1 MYVFFS
7 GLWPAGAGTRVGL
20 RRSRAP
26 VALTWMAVGRST
38 ASARGLSFSFPGP
51 RKLEEI
57 TNLPLLEQV

>member
-1 MYVFFS
+1 MHIFFS
-7 GLWPAGAGTRVGL
+7 GLWLAGAAPRVGL

-26 VALTWMAVGRST
+26 VALAWMAVGRP
-38 ASARGLSFSFPGP
+38 AAAARGLSFSFPGP